1 MFKNNYI
8 APEDAAEL
16 AAKIRKVCDFF
27 GADPI
32 APEQIG
38 EIKLAELTVKGKT
51 YRLEDPVKLGYLGN
65 TIKNAK
71 KHMPSGCPWVTLRLT
86 FADGNMVTV
95 ALASDGC
102 NIWQSDGVYYKYG
115 NREDA
120 EKMFALFGI
129 NLAKLYA

>member
-1 MFKNNYI
+1 
-8 APEDAAEL
+8 
-16 AAKIRKVCDFF
+16 
-27 GADPI
+27 
-32 APEQIG
+32 
-38 EIKLAELTVKGKT
+38 
-51 YRLEDPVKLGYLGN
+51 
-65 TIKNAK
+65 
-71 KHMPSGCPWVTLRLT
+71 MPSGCPWATLRLT